1 MTTWWDVRSI
11 VLCQLFKSIQLKRSS
26 FLVFSI
32 IFLFRWCIFKRLN
45 PWGKIHLGLWNIQ
58 GQYEADSIVTIY
70 PIQNLKMCEIH
81 QLLSGLWWPGDPGLQ
96 PKKISLAWKFI
107 LHYLFAIKV
116 PLLIYVCSSRFCVWL
131 NTDANEGRVN
141 HFCVIAVSLVGAV
154 SWSLLFFLVVAWSQE
169 ILYPGYSQ
177 CPKKE
182 LPSNFENRETVHV

>member
-1 MTTWWDVRSI
+1 
-11 VLCQLFKSIQLKRSS
+11 
-26 FLVFSI
+26 
-32 IFLFRWCIFKRLN
+32 
-45 PWGKIHLGLWNIQ
+45 
-58 GQYEADSIVTIY
+58 
-70 PIQNLKMCEIH
+70 MCEIY

-116 PLLIYVCSSRFCVWL
+116 PLIIYICSSRFCVWL
-131 NTDANEGRVN
+131 NTDVNEGRVN

-182 LPSNFENRETVHV
+182 LPSNFENRGTEKHLAESEKSFRLFEVIKSKFNIFAIGRQN